1 MADSVETRQYNIVRP
16 CRYLFSPGSERLGI
30 LAMHGYGMTPG
41 KMLELTRSVVGPA
54 PAIASLEAP
63 NTFFLSADFKTAE
76 VGFNW
81 GTPVTTG
88 FHVDVHHRMVLA
100 VLEDLRARLD
110 IGGDRIALLGF
121 SQPVGL
127 NYRFAAVHP
136 TAVRGLIGLCGGV
149 SKNWEDAGTT
159 PVESA
164 LLHISRSEDEYF
176 PPEVTGQAEARLR
189 TRARDV
195 EFHLLP
201 GKHRFPSKAG
211 PIITNWLERVFGR

>member
-1 MADSVETRQYNIVRP
+1 
-16 CRYLFSPGSERLGI
+16 
-30 LAMHGYGMTPG
+30 
-41 KMLELTRSVVGPA
+41 ML
-54 PAIASLEAP
+54 
-63 NTFFLSADFKTAE
+63 
-76 VGFNW
+76 
-81 GTPVTTG
+81 
-88 FHVDVHHRMVLA
+88 LA
-100 VLEDLRARLD
+100 VLEDLRARLA

-127 NYRFAAVHP
+127 NYRFAAAYP
-136 TAVRGLIGLCGGV
+136 MAVRGLIGLCGGV
-149 SKNWEDAGTT
+149 PKNSEDGGTT

-195 EFHLLP
+195 EVHLLP